1 MIALLEHPG
10 AGILLGVCVALALFG
25 LSRASFRRITPE
37 AAVEGLVYVSLA
49 LLARL
54 AFVTVALWAYRHF
67 VPSGFP
73 PFALSLAGGFVVLYT
88 VELVRYAGLHRLTRP
103 AGRP

>member
-10 AGILLGVCVALALFG
+10 AGILLGFLAALALFG
-25 LSRASFRRITPE
+25 FSRASFRRMTPE
-37 AAVEGLVYVSLA
+37 AAVEGLVFVALT

-54 AFVTVALWAYRHF
+54 AFATVALWAYKHF

-103 AGRP
+103 ASRP